1 MNLLNL
7 YIDNH
12 LVELTN
18 NVGLLGGLIYNPMT
32 WKKHINHIS
41 NKLGTVYIII
51 YEASSLKILYII
63 VLSKYG
69 LLLWSMKKH
78 IIKSGPYGIR
88 STNNFIELFVNH
100 TKITLKISFWNYT
113 IETSYVDVYVW
124 ILHIFCI
131 NTIKFH

>member
-18 NVGLLGGLIYNPMT
+18 NVGLLGGIIYNPMT

-69 LLLWSMKKH
+69 LLL
-78 IIKSGPYGIR
+78 
-88 STNNFIELFVNH
+88 
-100 TKITLKISFWNYT
+100 
-113 IETSYVDVYVW
+113 
-124 ILHIFCI
+124 
-131 NTIKFH
+131 